1 MEHPA
6 RDSLWRPGP
15 VFALACGAV
24 LFAVGFALSAQPQQ
38 ASAGGLLPTVTLPGV
53 TTVTLST
60 ITTPTVST
68 GTTTP
73 VTTTPVTVTSPA
85 PGAQS
90 TVTTTRTSTPAGAS
104 RSAAQV
110 SGAKRL
116 PSGAISIPISS
127 VRAPARLRL
136 VVKFVPNA
144 RTASVS
150 ARVVDSR
157 GYLVRGARVSMLS
170 APARLLVGAKPKL
183 SAVDG
188 QVVFLVQPRKT
199 AHLGSTVALT
209 IRAVDPSAPALA
221 NASGRLRLTIRAR
234 S

>member
-53 TTVTLST
+53 TTVTLP
-60 ITTPTVST
+60 TPTVST

-150 ARVVDSR
+150 AQVVDSR